1 MSRMFVVALFVLGGL
16 VLVDA
21 DRSAAQDPQAGEKIY
36 KLQCSKCHGDSG
48 AGDGKEAAKLK
59 EKPHDWTAGKG
70 DLKTMDD
77 KKMFDII
84 SKGGPAV
91 GKARTMPAYPKL
103 SEADVKNVMAYVKT
117 LGK

>member
-1 MSRMFVVALFVLGGL
+1 M
-16 VLVDA
+16 
-21 DRSAAQDPQAGEKIY
+21 
-36 KLQCSKCHGDSG
+36 KCHGESG

-59 EKPHDWTAGKG
+59 EKPHNWTEGKG

-77 KKMFDII
+77 TKMFEII

-103 SEADVKNVMAYVKT
+103 SEGDVRNVMAYIKMFR
-117 LGK
+117 K

>member
-1 MSRMFVVALFVLGGL
+1 MLVVALLGVVAVVFAAAQPSG
-16 VLVDA
+16 
-21 DRSAAQDPQAGEKIY
+21 AQDPQAGEKVY
-36 KLQCSKCHGDSG
+36 KLQCAKCHGESG

-70 DLKTMDD
+70 DLKAMDD
-77 KKMFDII
+77 AKMFEII

-103 SEADVKNVMAYVKT
+103 SEGDIKNVMAFIKT
-117 LGK
+117 FRK